1 MPTKFVY
8 SPHGTVTK
16 WGFLCEDED
25 GEDMDEIQEM
35 FKIYLD
41 QEAID
46 EARRKGLR
54 DIPSVEDTK
63 RLVTDYLRAVYAHV
77 KRSIEAN
84 TGSWKD
90 MKVEFIFSMPTTWQS
105 LSTTTDF
112 EQAIRAAGFGQEN
125 TYKHMAKLELTEAE
139 AAAVYVAGNPQVRFA
154 AGDILLVCDAGG
166 GTTDLGLIEVVD
178 SDPNLPSLK
187 QVNAVKGVGIGST
200 MIDRAFQQLV
210 QRRLDNNPDAQI
222 VLPRNLAF
230 KLSRSTAFRSIKHN
244 FGTASGDH
252 PEFKLALDR
261 LGLGISR
268 EYSHPGVRIEQ
279 GRMIFS
285 KAEIQSLFDN
295 QIRGI
300 IRRIDEQLAWMSTNR
315 SNEYVKYLVLS
326 GGLGGSPYVKTQLEA
341 KYAQTRIS
349 IVRSQEP
356 RLSVVKGLVMDR
368 KQRLVSGTAALKT
381 RIARASYGVLCRQL
395 YDPNYHIG
403 ADVDYDVYNKSQKWA
418 LNQIEWLIRKVLI
431 SLSNQLHPFTHQQP
445 NPSPC
450 PKY

>member
-1 MPTKFVY
+1 VPTKFVY
-8 SPHGTVTK
+8 SPNGTVAK

-35 FKIYLD
+35 FKVYLD
-41 QEAID
+41 QEAVD

-63 RLVTDYLRAVYAHV
+63 RLVTDYLRAIYAHV

-84 TGSWKD
+84 TGSWMD

-105 LSTTTDF
+105 LGTTVDF
-112 EQAIRAAGFGQEN
+112 EKAIRAAGFGEEN
-125 TYKHMAKLELTEAE
+125 TSRHTARLELTEAE

-178 SDPNLPSLK
+178 SDPHLSSLK

-210 QRRLDNNPDAQI
+210 QRRLDNHPDAQV

-230 KLSRSTAFRSIKHN
+230 KLSRSTAFRSIKHK
-244 FGTASGDH
+244 FGTGSGDQ
-252 PEFKLALDR
+252 PEYKLALDR
-261 LGLGISR
+261 LGLGINQ
-268 EYSHPGVRIEQ
+268 EFSHPGLRVER

-285 KAEIQSLFDN
+285 RAEIQSLFDN

-300 IRRIDEQLAWMSTNR
+300 VRRIDEQLAWMSTNR
-315 SNEYVKYLVLS
+315 NHQFVRYLVLS
-326 GGLGGSPYVKTQLEA
+326 GGLGGSPYVKTQLDA
-341 KYAQTRIS
+341 QYAQTRMAI
-349 IVRSQEP
+349 IRSQEP

-368 KQRLVSGTAALKT
+368 RQRLVTGTAALKT
-381 RIARASYGVLCRQL
+381 RIARASYGVLCRQI
-395 YDPNYHIG
+395 YNPNYHIG

-418 LNQIEWLIRKVLI
+418 LYQIEWLIRKVHG
-431 SLSNQLHPFTHQQP
+431 SFSNQLDPSHHQHPKPT
-445 NPSPC
+445 N
-450 PKY
+450 